1 MSTSPTAPKP
11 RKQLSSSILLWVRND
26 QPRQTGMDYWKGPHS
41 GIISANPGLKE
52 YRQIHL
58 AEDNP
63 GRWPATERIET
74 HIPPDRKI
82 DGIAEV
88 TLRSPLAVL
97 QGRKQNAMAYRDE
110 INVFRRTLLYAGLPG
125 ASRWYDVAPG
135 QAAGSHAVLYLR
147 RRDGVGAR
155 AFRTFVTRDLVPPL
169 ASTGVLKELRTQ
181 TFLPWNQ
188 KLWDTPNVAHDNP
201 KDQRFHASVMLGF
214 SDDAARDAFFASD
227 AVRYLSERLA
237 APASAIHAYDVSAAL
252 TYVRDGHV
260 LAHHES

>member
-74 HIPPDRKI
+74 HIPHDRKI

-88 TLRSPLAVL
+88 TLRSALSVL
-97 QGRKQNAMAYRDE
+97 QGRKQNAMAYKDE
-110 INVFRRTLLYAGLPG
+110 INVSAAPSSMPGSRAHPAGTTSPPARRSGRTR
-125 ASRWYDVAPG
+125 SSTCVA
-135 QAAGSHAVLYLR
+135 ATAW
-147 RRDGVGAR
+147 AR
-155 AFRTFVTRDLVPPL
+155 AHSARSSPGIWCRRW
-169 ASTGVLKELRTQ
+169 LR
-181 TFLPWNQ
+181 
-188 KLWDTPNVAHDNP
+188 
-201 KDQRFHASVMLGF
+201 
-214 SDDAARDAFFASD
+214 
-227 AVRYLSERLA
+227 
-237 APASAIHAYDVSAAL
+237 PAC
-252 TYVRDGHV
+252 
-260 LAHHES
+260 